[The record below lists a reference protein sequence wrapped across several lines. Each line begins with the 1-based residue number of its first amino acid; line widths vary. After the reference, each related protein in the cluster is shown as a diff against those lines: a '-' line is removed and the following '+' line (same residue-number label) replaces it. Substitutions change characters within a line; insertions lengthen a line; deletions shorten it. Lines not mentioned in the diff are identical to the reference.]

1 MTLSVAES
9 RGVTLW
15 ACRQVL
21 LLLKM
26 LLLLMLLL
34 HMLLLAVHHHRRG
47 CCRDVTG
54 KEIRMSMVEDLAGV
68 CFLLYMVVRT

>member
-26 LLLLMLLL
+26 LLLLML
-34 HMLLLAVHHHRRG
+34 LLLAVHHHRRG